1 MYRVIVNNSGGY
13 TLINA
18 LYNLAV
24 LIIMS
29 QILIIIFIVYFQ
41 NLSLV
46 DERDEMEW
54 QLFVKDLNIYFER
67 SHSVYIGDNLGKTVY
82 FMDPM
87 ARNKIE
93 YKIQIRDRHIVRA
106 SIVGGHEI
114 ILPYVLH
121 ARFYLNDGIIRLEA
135 VMRSGKIREREFVV
149 ATFKK

>member
-1 MYRVIVNNSGGY
+1 MYRVIVRNSGGY

-29 QILIIIFIVYFQ
+29 QILILIFIIYFQ
-41 NLSLV
+41 NINLQ
-46 DERDEMEW
+46 DDRDEMEW

-67 SHSVYIGDNLGKTVY
+67 SHSVYIDNLGKTVY

-93 YKIQIRDRHIVRA
+93 YKIQIRDRHITRA

-114 ILPYVLH
+114 ILPYILH
-121 ARFYLNDGIIRLEA
+121 ARFYLKDGILRVEA
-135 VMRSGKIREREFVV
+135 IMKSGKIREREFVV
-149 ATFKK
+149 ATFSK

>member
-1 MYRVIVNNSGGY
+1 MYRVIVRNSGGY

-29 QILIIIFIVYFQ
+29 QILILIFIIYFQ
-41 NLSLV
+41 NINLQ
-46 DERDEMEW
+46 DDRDEMEW

-67 SHSVYIGDNLGKTVY
+67 SHSVYIDNLGKTVY

-93 YKIQIRDRHIVRA
+93 YKIQIRDRHITRA

-114 ILPYVLH
+114 ILPYILH
-121 ARFYLNDGIIRLEA
+121 ARFYLNDGILRVEA
-135 VMRSGKIREREFVV
+135 IMKSGKIREREFVV
-149 ATFKK
+149 ATFSK

>member
-1 MYRVIVNNSGGY
+1 MYRVMVKNSSGY

-29 QILIIIFIVYFQ
+29 QILILIFIVYFQ
-41 NLSLV
+41 NISLV

-67 SHSVYIGDNLGKTVY
+67 SHSVYIDNLGKTVY

-93 YKIQIRDRHIVRA
+93 YKIQIRDGHIARA

-114 ILPYVLH
+114 ILPYISH
-121 ARFYLNDGIIRLEA
+121 ARFYLNDGILRVEA
-135 VMRSGKIREREFVV
+135 IMKSGEIREREFVV
-149 ATFKK
+149 ATYSK

>member
-1 MYRVIVNNSGGY
+1 MNNLIFGKYVNNNSFL
-13 TLINA
+13 TKLDARFKLLAMMA
-18 LYNLAV
+18 LVVFCFL
-24 LIIMS
+24 
-29 QILIIIFIVYFQ
+29 
-41 NLSLV
+41 
-46 DERDEMEW
+46 
-54 QLFVKDLNIYFER
+54 DLNIYFER
-67 SHSVYIGDNLGKTVY
+67 SHSVYIGDNLGKTIF

-106 SIVGGHEI
+106 SKVGGHEI

-121 ARFYLNDGIIRLEA
+121 ARFYLNDGILRLEA

>member
-13 TLINA
+13 TLITA

-41 NLSLV
+41 NISLV

-67 SHSVYIGDNLGKTVY
+67 SHSVYIDNLGKTVY
-82 FMDPM
+82 FMDPK

-93 YKIQIRDRHIVRA
+93 YKIQIRDRHITRA

-114 ILPYVLH
+114 ILPYILH
-121 ARFYLNDGIIRLEA
+121 ARFYLNGGILRVEA
-135 VMRSGKIREREFVV
+135 IMRSGEIREREFVV
-149 ATFKK
+149 ATFSK